1 LAGSG
6 LPSYDLSVLNLHSI
20 LPKRVDLHVV
30 PPLGRLFALNFL
42 NPFVIL
48 RAFAM
53 VDLIIPEDDYM
64 AGLKRAL
71 ISVSDKTG
79 VVDMAQGLAALG
91 AEILSTGGT
100 AKALRDAGITVTDVA
115 TYTGSPEILDGR
127 VKTLHP
133 KIHGGLLGR
142 RSVPEHAAQMQQ
154 YGIEPID
161 VVVVNLYPFEAA
173 IAKPDCTFEHA
184 IENIDIGGPS
194 MLRSAAKNH
203 EDVLVVVNPTDYTRV
218 LEALAEGRVSSALR
232 CELAMKVFQ
241 HTARYD
247 TLIAG
252 YLEKQGQQGN
262 EAKFPAL
269 LSLQYERVQ
278 ALRYGENPHQQGSFY
293 RELSSREPSVS
304 RATMLHGKAMSYNNY
319 LDANSALELAKE
331 FAEPAVVIVK
341 HNNPCGVAL
350 GGTPVEAYVRAR
362 ETDPVS
368 AFGGVIAFNRP
379 VDLTAA
385 KEITSTFV
393 EVVVA
398 PGYTSD
404 ALPEL
409 KRKKDLRLLDVGS
422 LMVSTREGLDLK
434 KIVGGLIVQDRDLG
448 VLADLTTLSVP
459 TQRRPTDE
467 EYAAC
472 AFAWKVCKHVKS
484 NAIVYAR
491 AGQTVGIG
499 AGQMSRVDS
508 VKLAGMKAVLPV
520 KGCVMASDAFFPF
533 RDGVD
538 AAAQAGITALIQP
551 GGSIRDQ
558 EVIQA
563 ADEHHMT
570 MILTGMRH
578 FRH

>member
-1 LAGSG
+1 
-6 LPSYDLSVLNLHSI
+6 
-20 LPKRVDLHVV
+20 
-30 PPLGRLFALNFL
+30 
-42 NPFVIL
+42 
-48 RAFAM
+48 
-53 VDLIIPEDDYM
+53 M
-64 AGLKRAL
+64 AGVKRAL

-79 VVDMAQGLAALG
+79 VVEMAKGLVALG

-100 AKALRDAGITVTDVA
+100 AKVLREAGVSVTDVA
-115 TYTGSPEILDGR
+115 AYTGSPEILDGR

-142 RSVPEHAAQMQQ
+142 RNLPKHVAEMQQ
-154 YGIEPID
+154 QGIGPID
-161 VVVVNLYPFEAA
+161 VVVVNLYPFEAT
-173 IAKPDCTFEHA
+173 ISKPHCAFEEA

-203 EDVLVVVNPTDYTRV
+203 EDVLVIVDPSDYTR
-218 LEALAEGRVSSALR
+218 ALDALKAGSTMPVSFR
-232 CELAMKVFQ
+232 RDLAMKVFQ

-247 TLIAG
+247 SLIAG
-252 YLEKQGQQGN
+252 YLEQHTQSNKSQ
-262 EAKFPAL
+262 ESKFPPIL
-269 LSLQYERVQ
+269 TLQFERVET
-278 ALRYGENPHQQGSFY
+278 LRYGENPHQQGAFY
-293 RELSSREPSVS
+293 RELNARETSVS
-304 RATMLHGKAMSYNNY
+304 RAAMLHGKAMSYNNY
-319 LDANSALELAKE
+319 LDANSALESVKE
-331 FAEPAVVIVK
+331 FSETAVVIMK

-350 GGTPVEAYVRAR
+350 GTTPVEAYVKAR

-379 VDLTAA
+379 VDLPAA

-398 PGYTSD
+398 PGYAAD
-404 ALPEL
+404 ALAEL
-409 KRKKDLRLLDVGS
+409 KRKKDLRLLDVGP
-422 LMVSTREGLDLK
+422 LNADMRDGLDLK
-434 KIVGGLIVQDRDLG
+434 KLVGGLIVQDRDLG
-448 VLADLTTLSVP
+448 ELKDVKALHVP
-459 TQRRPTDE
+459 TARQPTED

-491 AGQTVGIG
+491 PGQTVGIG

-533 RDGVD
+533 RDGLD
-538 AAAQAGITALIQP
+538 AAAQAGITAVIQP

-558 EVIQA
+558 EVIKA
-563 ADEHHMT
+563 ADEHQMA

>member
-1 LAGSG
+1 
-6 LPSYDLSVLNLHSI
+6 
-20 LPKRVDLHVV
+20 
-30 PPLGRLFALNFL
+30 
-42 NPFVIL
+42 
-48 RAFAM
+48 
-53 VDLIIPEDDYM
+53 M
-64 AGLKRAL
+64 AGIKRAL

-79 VVDMAQGLAALG
+79 IVDMAKGLVSLG

-100 AKALRDAGITVTDVA
+100 AKTLREAGVAVIDVA
-115 TYTGSPEILDGR
+115 AYTGSPEILDGR

-142 RSVPEHAAQMQQ
+142 RSVPKHVTEMQQ
-154 YGIEPID
+154 QGIGPID

-173 IAKPDCTFEHA
+173 ISKPDCTFDHA

-203 EDVLVVVNPTDYTRV
+203 EDVLVVVDPADYNRV
-218 LEALAEGRVSSALR
+218 LEAIKGGTATSELR
-232 CELAMKVFQ
+232 RELAAKVFQ

-247 TLIAG
+247 GLIAG
-252 YLEKQGQQGN
+252 YLEKQVAK
-262 EAKFPAL
+262 EAAKFPAI
-269 LSLQYERVQ
+269 LSLQYERVET
-278 ALRYGENPHQQGSFY
+278 LRYGENPHQQGAFY
-293 RELSSREPSVS
+293 RELGSREPSVS
-304 RATMLHGKAMSYNNY
+304 RARVLHGKAMSYNNY

-331 FAEPAVVIVK
+331 FAETAAVIVK

-350 GGTPVEAYVRAR
+350 GTGPVDAYVKAR

-379 VDLTAA
+379 VDLAAA

-398 PGYTSD
+398 PGYQEE
-404 ALPEL
+404 ALAEL
-409 KRKKDLRLLDVGS
+409 KRKKDLRLLDIGPLTLDV
-422 LMVSTREGLDLK
+422 RDGLDLK
-434 KIVGGLIVQDRDLG
+434 KLVGGLIVQDRDLG
-448 VLADLTTLSVP
+448 ALADLRALKVP
-459 TQRRPTDE
+459 SKRKPTDE

-484 NAIVYAR
+484 NAIVYAK

-533 RDGVD
+533 RDGLD
-538 AAAQAGITALIQP
+538 AAAQAGITAVIQP

-558 EVIQA
+558 EVVAA
-563 ADEHHMT
+563 ADEHQMA